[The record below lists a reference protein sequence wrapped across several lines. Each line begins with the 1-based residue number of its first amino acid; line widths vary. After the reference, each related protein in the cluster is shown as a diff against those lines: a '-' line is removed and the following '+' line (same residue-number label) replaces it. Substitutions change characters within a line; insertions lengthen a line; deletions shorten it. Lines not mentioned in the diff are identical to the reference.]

1 MMPLETWLLFCLACA
16 ALVATPGPNVLY
28 LVSRTLAQ
36 GRAAG
41 AVSLAGTST
50 GFAMHALAAAF
61 GLSALLA
68 AVPLAYDMVRGAG
81 AIYLAWL
88 AWTTWR
94 ARDEAMVGDAA
105 RPLTFAQMFRQG
117 VLTALLN
124 PKVALFELAFFP
136 QFVAPERGSV
146 LAQSLLLAVTQLSI
160 AVIGDSVFVLA
171 AARMRRWFAGRPGSR
186 RWSKRALAGV
196 FAALA
201 ARLAFDDRR

>member
-1 MMPLETWLLFCLACA
+1 MMPLETWLFFCLACI

-41 AVSLAGTST
+41 FVSMAGTST
-50 GFAMHALAAAF
+50 GFAVHALAAAF

-68 AVPLAYDMVRGAG
+68 AVPLAYDVVRIAG
-81 AIYLAWL
+81 ALYLAWL

-94 ARDEAMVGDAA
+94 ANDVAQPGVVTPPVSAA
-105 RPLTFAQMFRQG
+105 QLFRQG
-117 VLTALLN
+117 LLTALLN
-124 PKVALFELAFFP
+124 PKVAMFQLALFP

-146 LAQSLLLAVTQLSI
+146 LAQSL
-160 AVIGDSVFVLA
+160 VLA
-171 AARMRRWFAGRPGSR
+171 ATQLAIAVAGDAVYVFAAAHARRWFAGRPGWG

-201 ARLAFDDRR
+201 ARLAVEDRR